1 MRSEARNK
9 KLGSENKF
17 AEVFIAK
24 DKSEEPDM
32 KKQNAEDADT
42 QRPQDHHQE
51 QVRQGVI
58 VRDKSEELDMKK
70 QNAEDDDTQ
79 HPQDHHQEQAR
90 RGVRR
95 ERQV

>member
-1 MRSEARNK
+1 VRSEARIK

-17 AEVFIAK
+17 TKVFIAK
-24 DKSEEPDM
+24 DKSEELDV

-42 QRPQDHHQE
+42 QHPQDHHQE
-51 QVRQGVI
+51 QVCQGVI
-58 VRDKSEELDMKK
+58 ARDKSEKLDVKK